1 MDIALIGYGKMGKA
15 IERIAIERGH
25 DIVCRINSANRNEF
39 EIEAFRNA
47 DVAIEFTTPL
57 SAFDNCRRC
66 FESGVPVVSG
76 TTGWLERME
85 ELKKI
90 CDEKNAAFFYS
101 SNFSIGVNIFFAL
114 NRYLA
119 KIMNRFGEYDVSM
132 KEIHHIHKLDHP
144 SGTAITLAH
153 DIIDNVD
160 RKKSWSEESAGED
173 VVNIVSERVGE
184 VPGTHIV
191 NYVSAV
197 DAIRIEHEAFSR
209 KGFAAGAVAAAEWLA
224 GRKGWFNM
232 EDMLDFNV

>member
-1 MDIALIGYGKMGKA
+1 MNIALIGYGKMGKT
-15 IERIAIERGH
+15 IEEIAVARGH
-25 DIVCRINSANRNEF
+25 QIVCKIDVDNQNDFDSD
-39 EIEAFRNA
+39 AFRSA
-47 DVAIEFTTPL
+47 DVAIEFTTPKTAVENYRR
-57 SAFDNCRRC
+57 AF
-66 FESGVPVVSG
+66 EQGVAVVSG
-76 TTGWLERME
+76 TTGWLERE
-85 ELKKI
+85 
-90 CDEKNAAFFYS
+90 DEVKRWCEQDNATFFYS

-114 NRYLA
+114 NKYLA
-119 KIMNRFGEYDVSM
+119 KIMNRFEQYDVSM

-209 KGFAAGAVAAAEWLA
+209 EGFAAGAVAAAEWLA
-224 GRKGWFNM
+224 GRKGWFTM